1 MDPGPSRY
9 RRNSSSMGKPSPG
22 SPKKKGPKKERWL
35 LTRKTWRYMADAG
48 RKLIPEGHNK
58 PEDIPKIEAYFQEVC
73 NKEPKFLL
81 WRKQS
86 YPGAVGFRR
95 GRSRGGRKKGGSCRD
110 RTSSADEAEDLKSPY
125 SRESPQPSTSRF
137 DIQKMREE
145 FLFGKNQEES
155 SGILVTLERYL
166 SQPQPGSLDTVKLVE
181 KLKEHLAN
189 IEREGRERIR
199 HVEFEGDRS
208 ETSLLDTLR
217 RYYSKSTNRDKV
229 ISDLLTDRKKLE
241 SLYFDLRKAR
251 GFSSRCGGGTPY
263 TLPSRWL
270 GSSREWRRGNEDV
283 EEEETT
289 EDTGS
294 TNPGSPTFIIEAED
308 PVTNRGTQTETITP
322 QSWVVI
328 ADQVKKLREL
338 REAEQEKENKAAAGG
353 APRRSSV
360 DNDDVSPSV
369 SDTIKRYLRMARK
382 KSVDSD
388 KIDRFKRV
396 NYDRNLRNIKGKG
409 EPSISEDD
417 GLDKNAQTDEAWIEA
432 LRDLKIDTLEVESA
446 VNSSRSSLAEEPVSP
461 TSPTTKSFLS
471 SGQSFL
477 SNLLHGLQ
485 DRSVPTGGMQ
495 KSKSSTSVVQQGS
508 RLVSKKIWKSRS
520 KSQSRATP
528 SATSVWTP
536 KEGCVWNNVAGRTV
550 TLTDTSLT
558 QLTEIERKI
567 LQKVA
572 LAKLQALNLGVNIR
586 IPSES
591 PAATT
596 VQKPKRKAYLLKR
609 KAITTGF
616 FDTNRKDEKDKGET
630 TTSTG
635 GLVFGIPLSQCVEN
649 EKSRLSLRPEGE
661 DTELRRKSRGS
672 FSSLIESPRTD
683 EKGSCESLI
692 GGTLSMPGLDSI
704 SCGSTPNL
712 STPEGGVPTIVTS
725 CLRHLENNGLH
736 TLGIFRVSSSKKR
749 VRQLREDFDC
759 GKEINLEDELCPHD
773 VATLLKEY
781 FRDLPD
787 SLLCKDL
794 YQAFIQTQ
802 RIRNRRLQHEA
813 LQHLLQLLPVAN
825 RDTLLVLLSFLS
837 IVANHADDQKDSSGQ
852 VLTGNKMDSS
862 NLATL
867 FAPNILH
874 NYSKGTP
881 SKKDELSTE
890 RSEERADAINVIR
903 SLIDNHKT
911 LFQVSAELLNEVY
924 IHMMDT
930 HPELLDQ
937 LLRRRD
943 TSDDFDD
950 STSGGLD
957 DPDRKYWSREAC
969 THEGA
974 ATGGPD
980 VSMRPR
986 RLDRGR
992 ERVPKKRRDE
1002 SRKRGDS
1009 ESSSRRASDDKTRM
1023 SSSDSGHHT
1032 PEESNLN
1039 DGVITAS
1046 LKIPVPSVTSFSL
1059 NLDDIPY
1066 IEDSDR
1072 QQITLGISKSS
1083 GSQPE
1088 SGLGSFSPPTRPPS
1102 VTSWGS
1108 TPTSPECEPTTA
1120 TITFPSS
1127 RHQPQLQRVTITNTS
1142 KIQQVQPSY
1151 AQSETYNMDKRH
1163 FASSTTYSRLLS
1175 TETKV
1180 TKSASS
1186 GAVVTQHERPITPSI
1201 SSIGGAVLRSKTA
1214 DIERMLRIQS
1224 KAKKTPMVEK
1234 DCKRR
1239 YTDVRHLTRHLVEEK
1254 TETSTSASESRG
1266 VWKRRELISSEPKE
1280 RRNIF

>member
-1 MDPGPSRY
+1 
-9 RRNSSSMGKPSPG
+9 
-22 SPKKKGPKKERWL
+22 
-35 LTRKTWRYMADAG
+35 
-48 RKLIPEGHNK
+48 
-58 PEDIPKIEAYFQEVC
+58 
-73 NKEPKFLL
+73 
-81 WRKQS
+81 
-86 YPGAVGFRR
+86 
-95 GRSRGGRKKGGSCRD
+95 
-110 RTSSADEAEDLKSPY
+110 
-125 SRESPQPSTSRF
+125 
-137 DIQKMREE
+137 
-145 FLFGKNQEES
+145 
-155 SGILVTLERYL
+155 
-166 SQPQPGSLDTVKLVE
+166 
-181 KLKEHLAN
+181 
-189 IEREGRERIR
+189 
-199 HVEFEGDRS
+199 
-208 ETSLLDTLR
+208 
-217 RYYSKSTNRDKV
+217 
-229 ISDLLTDRKKLE
+229 
-241 SLYFDLRKAR
+241 
-251 GFSSRCGGGTPY
+251 
-263 TLPSRWL
+263 
-270 GSSREWRRGNEDV
+270 
-283 EEEETT
+283 
-289 EDTGS
+289 
-294 TNPGSPTFIIEAED
+294 
-308 PVTNRGTQTETITP
+308 
-322 QSWVVI
+322 
-328 ADQVKKLREL
+328 
-338 REAEQEKENKAAAGG
+338 
-353 APRRSSV
+353 
-360 DNDDVSPSV
+360 
-369 SDTIKRYLRMARK
+369 
-382 KSVDSD
+382 
-388 KIDRFKRV
+388 
-396 NYDRNLRNIKGKG
+396 
-409 EPSISEDD
+409 
-417 GLDKNAQTDEAWIEA
+417 
-432 LRDLKIDTLEVESA
+432 
-446 VNSSRSSLAEEPVSP
+446 
-461 TSPTTKSFLS
+461 
-471 SGQSFL
+471 
-477 SNLLHGLQ
+477 
-485 DRSVPTGGMQ
+485 
-495 KSKSSTSVVQQGS
+495 
-508 RLVSKKIWKSRS
+508 
-520 KSQSRATP
+520 
-528 SATSVWTP
+528 
-536 KEGCVWNNVAGRTV
+536 EGCVWNNVAGRTV

-572 LAKLQALNLGVNIR
+572 LAKLQALNLGVNVR

-591 PAATT
+591 PATT
-596 VQKPKRKAYLLKR
+596 AVQKPKRKAYLLKR

-630 TTSTG
+630 TTTTG

-759 GKEINLEDELCPHD
+759 GKDISLEDELCPHD

-837 IVANHADDQKDSSGQ
+837 LVANHADDQKDSSGQ
-852 VLTGNKMDSS
+852 VQTGNKMDSS

-903 SLIDNHKT
+903 SLIDNHKI
-911 LFQVSAELLNEVY
+911 LFQVPAELLNEVY
-924 IHMMDT
+924 IHMMDS

-1032 PEESNLN
+1032 PEESNVN

-1120 TITFPSS
+1120 SITFPS

-1151 AQSETYNMDKRH
+1151 AQCETYNTDKRH

-1224 KAKKTPMVEK
+1224 KAKKVPTVEK

-1239 YTDVRHLTRHLVEEK
+1239 YTDVRHLTRNLVEEK
-1254 TETSTSASESRG
+1254 TETTTSASESRG